1 MYTICT
7 QRVSRGTA
15 AAGGGGGEG
24 RHQGEQE
31 EVGRML
37 RKRIHVCHM
46 RGENAEAND
55 EAEEE
60 GFKV

>member
-1 MYTICT
+1 MC
-7 QRVSRGTA
+7 VM
-15 AAGGGGGEG
+15 GGEKHVCHM
-24 RHQGEQE
+24 R
-31 EVGRML
+31 R
-37 RKRIHVCHM
+37 RIHVCHM